1 MNHPSIS
8 KNTTLKN
15 ASLKYTARLL
25 SASAL
30 ALACVGAASAQDIF
44 WSIGMS
50 SPGVQVGVSNAPPVV
65 VYPQP
70 VVVQRPMVV
79 APRPV
84 VVQSQP
90 VIYVQSAPLM
100 LPTAHVEYRGWKHGH
115 GHGKHRGWDR
125 DERSFDRHDRRSD
138 H

>member
-1 MNHPSIS
+1 MNQPTMNRLAVT
-8 KNTTLKN
+8 KTT
-15 ASLKYTARLL
+15 TRLL
-25 SASAL
+25 SVAAL
-30 ALACVGAASAQDIF
+30 TLACAGAASAQDIF

-70 VVVQRPMVV
+70 VVVHRPMVV

-100 LPTAHVEYRGWKHGH
+100 LPPRVEYRDWKHGH
-115 GHGKHRGWDR
+115 HDHGRHRGWDR
-125 DERSFDRHDRRSD
+125 DERRSDRHDRRGD